1 MDPKKTNLIP
11 ATAGAGAPADHV
23 PTEAEGF
30 DHGEPNSAMIGIV
43 GGAIVLVVVVVILAI
58 TYLYD
63 FAHDSQVDQVVGRPV
78 WTELLDLRAHED
90 ADLYQYKYI
99 DRNTGAVRLPIDR
112 AEELLIKE
120 AAEGKLKYP
129 TAPAPVKSATELAA
143 APGGAPGAAPNTNA
157 TPAAK

>member
-1 MDPKKTNLIP
+1 MDQKPNELIP
-11 ATAGAGAPADHV
+11 ATAGAHI

-30 DHGEPNSAMIGIV
+30 EHGEANAKMIAIV
-43 GGAIVLVVVVVILAI
+43 GGAIVVVLLIVVFSV
-58 TYLYD
+58 TFLYD
-63 FAHDSQVDQVVGRPV
+63 LARDEQVRDVVGQPV
-78 WTELLDLRAHED
+78 SQQLLDLRAREN

-99 DRNTGAVRLPIDR
+99 DRKAGTVRLPIDR

-129 TAPAPVKSATELAA
+129 TAPAPVKSAAELAA
-143 APGGAPGAAPNTNA
+143 APAAPAGAKPTPNA

>member
-1 MDPKKTNLIP
+1 MDPKQTNMIP
-11 ATAGAGAPADHV
+11 VAAGPAMPAGHV
-23 PTEAEGF
+23 AAEAEGY
-30 DHGEPNSAMIGIV
+30 DHGEPNSAMIGII
-43 GGAIVLVVVVVILAI
+43 GGAIVLVVVIVILAI

-63 FAHDSQVDQVVGRPV
+63 FAHDTQVDQVVGQPV
-78 WTELLDLRAHED
+78 SQELMDLRARED

-120 AAEGKLKYP
+120 AAEGRLKYP
-129 TAPAPVKSATELAA
+129 TAPAPVKSATELAGS
-143 APGGAPGAAPNTNA
+143 PGVGNNTNA